1 MAYEKLNL
9 IDGQKWKAEHVEHI
23 EDGILNVEK
32 ELDNYVEKEEGKGLS
47 SNDYSTVEKTKLS
60 EIEEGANKTNV
71 DSTLS
76 DTSSNP
82 LQNKVVKAELDKK
95 ANTNHGIHVIEGG
108 TVGQVL
114 KKTAS
119 GYEWAKDNDTVYTHP
134 TSHPA
139 TMITEDSSHRF
150 VSDNEKN
157 TWNGKAEANHNHDDR
172 YYTEAEVDN
181 KLNTK
186 ANSSHVH
193 STSDITGLEAY
204 INEKIGV
211 IASSLDEINGEVV

>member
-1 MAYEKLNL
+1 MAYKKLNL

-47 SNDYSTVEKTKLS
+47 SNDYTTTEKTKLS
-60 EIEEGANKTNV
+60 KIEEGANKTHV
-71 DSTLS
+71 DSVLS
-76 DTSSNP
+76 ETSANP
-82 LQNKVVKAELDKK
+82 LQNKIVKAELDKK
-95 ANTNHGIHVIEGG
+95 ANASHGIHIIEGG
-108 TVGQVL
+108 TAGQVL

-139 TMITEDSSHRF
+139 TMITQDETHRF
-150 VSDNEKN
+150 VTDTEKS
-157 TWNGKAEANHNHDDR
+157 TWNS
-172 YYTEAEVDN
+172 
-181 KLNTK
+181 K

-211 IASSLDEINGEVV
+211 ITSSLDEINGEVV